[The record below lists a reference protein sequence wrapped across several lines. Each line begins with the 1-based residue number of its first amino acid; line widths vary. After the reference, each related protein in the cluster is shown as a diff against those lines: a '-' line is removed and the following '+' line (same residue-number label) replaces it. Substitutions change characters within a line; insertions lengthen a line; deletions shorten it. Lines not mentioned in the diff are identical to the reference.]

1 MENLKQEYN
10 PEHADFIVYFLL
22 QNSQSGMIC
31 LNLKDYIVQS
41 KIKAMD

>member
-22 QNSQSGMIC
+22 QNSQSGMIY
-31 LNLKDYIVQS
+31 LDFDDGIVS
-41 KIKAMD
+41 KVIQ